1 MGSGVV
7 PPGAAA
13 RLVPRAQALRDRYSW
28 AELYAFGGVVYLP
41 YEVSTMTLFEL
52 YTANVPL
59 VCAPCHKG
67 PAPPPLPTPTRPPSA
82 HDGCSHMVHVHTW

>member
-1 MGSGVV
+1 MGRGAV

-28 AELYAFGGVVYLP
+28 AELYAFAGVVYLP

-59 VCAPCHKG
+59 VCAPCPQRAR
-67 PAPPPLPTPTRPPSA
+67 PATAPHSNPSTVRA
-82 HDGCSHMVHVHTW
+82 